1 MAGALVDRWLGA
13 GLPASSVTVIDPDPR
28 GLDPAH
34 GLRRVDRPAEATLP
48 LTLIVLGV
56 KPQMLAEV
64 AAAIRPAL
72 GAARPIVLSM
82 LAGVR
87 VQTLAGL
94 LPDLPIVRIMPNL
107 PVRVGKGA
115 TALFAPAL
123 DSADRAAIE
132 ALMAA
137 TGLTVPLE
145 DESRF
150 DAVTALS
157 GSGPAFL
164 FRFMEALAGAGE
176 AAGLE
181 AGLAQT
187 LALQTVA
194 GAAALAAESGLS
206 LSVLRQQV
214 TSPGGTT
221 EAGLDVLDGDGALS
235 ALMRATLRAS
245 AERSRALAAAAEA
258 DMVETFPEA
267 LRA

>member
-13 GLPASSVTVIDPDPR
+13 GLPPSSVTVIDPDPR
-28 GLDPAH
+28 GLDPTH
-34 GLRRVDRPAEATLP
+34 GLRRVDRPGEATLP
-48 LTLIVLGV
+48 PSLIVLGV

-64 AAAIRPAL
+64 AATIRPAL